1 MRALRCQGG
10 REAWR
15 RLERRRGTKEERDGV
30 RAVKASRGQGGV
42 EATEDAG
49 DQGGEGWSE
58 SLEVSRGQGGVE
70 ATREEEGDQGG

>member
-1 MRALRCQGG
+1 M
-10 REAWR
+10 
-15 RLERRRGTKEERDGV
+15 
-30 RAVKASRGQGGV
+30 KASRGQGGV

>member
-1 MRALRCQGG
+1 M
-10 REAWR
+10 
-15 RLERRRGTKEERDGV
+15 
-30 RAVKASRGQGGV
+30 KATR
-42 EATEDAG
+42 EDAG